1 MPKVQK
7 MTNPEIACVDT
18 NIFVRLFT
26 QDDLSQFQS
35 AKNLFQACQNGEIQI
50 VLNDLIMIEI
60 GWVLGRSY
68 KLPSIQIRKY
78 LLSILNMDFVDLH
91 SANVTYHFPEAL
103 NLFTTKNISLADA
116 YLATWMKQQNI
127 PVMYTFDTKHFQR
140 IAGITVKIPR

>member
-1 MPKVQK
+1 

-26 QDDLSQFQS
+26 QDDLAQFQS
-35 AKNLFQACQNGEIQI
+35 AKNLFQSCQNGEIEI
-50 VLNDLIMIEI
+50 ILNDLIMIEI

-68 KLPSIQIRKY
+68 KLPPVQIRKY
-78 LLSILNMDFVDLH
+78 LLSILNMDFVDLRP
-91 SANVTYHFPEAL
+91 ANVTYHFPEAM

-140 IAGITVKIPR
+140 IAGITAKIPR

>member
-1 MPKVQK
+1 MPKAQK
-7 MTNPEIACVDT
+7 MTNPEIACADT

-26 QDDLSQFQS
+26 QDDPSQFRA
-35 AKNLFQACQNGEIQI
+35 AKSLFEACQNGDIQI

-68 KLPSIQIRKY
+68 KLSAVQIRKY
-78 LLSILNMDFVDLH
+78 LFSILNMDFVDLRP
-91 SANVTYHFPEAL
+91 ADVTYHLPEAM

-127 PVMYTFDTKHFQR
+127 PVMYTFDTKYFQR
-140 IAGITVKIPR
+140 IAGIIVKIPR